1 MKKDVPASDIKIDL
15 YFERPQT
22 LFMYD
27 VSQLR
32 GAFIARRVVNFA
44 LPHAKFQRYRL
55 EYQYILA
62 LIS

>member
-1 MKKDVPASDIKIDL
+1 
-15 YFERPQT
+15 
-22 LFMYD
+22 MYD

-44 LPHAKFQRYRL
+44 LPHAKLQRYRV

-62 LIS
+62 LISKACQNFDGNN